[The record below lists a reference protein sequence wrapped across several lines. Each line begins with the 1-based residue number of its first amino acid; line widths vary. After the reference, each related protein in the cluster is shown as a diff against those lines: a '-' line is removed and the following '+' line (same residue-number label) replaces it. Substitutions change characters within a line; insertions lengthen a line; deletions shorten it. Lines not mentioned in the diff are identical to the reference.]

1 MKLRLLL
8 TLISF
13 SLFVPS
19 LFCQAAASAGS
30 TKVATPPSVP
40 EEARRHFIMGTTLFK
55 DARNA
60 GDFSRVTSEF
70 KQATDLAPQWPE
82 ARYHLALARE
92 AAGDYSGAMD
102 DLKLYQQFK
111 LSDAEARTVQDKIY
125 VLEAKQEEAGEKQAD
140 EQKAAAAKEQK
151 KQEYQDKIGFLAG
164 QWNVASTFHC
174 SCAWDGRVYQS
185 TVMITINGKNLLIT
199 NKPSGVV
206 LAKGSM
212 EGDDYTS
219 IQWMRVADTSAW
231 PRQIGRLADCS
242 IAVTIDKPGQQ
253 ISWKEPTA
261 EQSIPPIWTW
271 DSSCDVQLTR

>member
-1 MKLRLLL
+1 MTLRLLL

-13 SLFVPS
+13 PLFAPS
-19 LFCQAAASAGS
+19 LFCQAAASADS
-30 TKVATPPSVP
+30 TKAATYPPIP

-55 DARNA
+55 DARNTA
-60 GDFSRVTSEF
+60 DFSRVTSEF
-70 KQATDLAPQWPE
+70 KQATELAPQWPE

-92 AAGDYSGAMD
+92 AAGDYSGAMA
-102 DLKLYQQFK
+102 DLKLYQQFN
-111 LSDAEARTVQDKIY
+111 LSDAEARAVQDKIY

-151 KQEYQDKIGFLAG
+151 KQEYRDKVGFLAG

-185 TVMITINGKNLLIT
+185 KVMITINGKNLLIT
-199 NKPSGVV
+199 NQPSGVL
-206 LAKGSM
+206 LAKGTM

-242 IAVTIDKPGQQ
+242 IAVTVDKPGQQ

-261 EQSIPPIWTW
+261 EQSMPPIWTW